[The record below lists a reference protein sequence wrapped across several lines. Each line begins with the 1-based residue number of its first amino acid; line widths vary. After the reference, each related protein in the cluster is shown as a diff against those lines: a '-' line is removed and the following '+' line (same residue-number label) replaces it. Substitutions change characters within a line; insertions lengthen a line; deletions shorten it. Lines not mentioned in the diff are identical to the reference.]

1 MKVRNLQLKEALG
14 RMTTPEIQKE
24 LDNIPAPD
32 TTNVCGHE
40 AYTIEDELRLLSIL
54 NTLKLEPQFYKDT
67 TEQLV
72 EIQDI
77 ISRVASKD
85 PYFVAQCIIYSRCM
99 RDGMRTVNHLAA
111 ALLTPYLRGQEWAKR
126 FYSGWNKKQN
136 IGGCIYRLDDMAEIK
151 NVWAELNPRSTGK
164 HKNKSLPN
172 SMKKGFASVLE
183 NADSYQ
189 ILKYKKAAIDIANLT
204 HPDISKCKSK
214 VEVDGK
220 TMVTLDALMK
230 GKSISADTWEANNS
244 EAGQLVAQAKREG
257 KITEEQAKEMLT
269 KAKADNFDA
278 LLHEGKLN
286 ILAAIRNIRNMLKVC
301 SDINALCELLS
312 NREKIKQGKIMPYQI
327 DMAYEI
333 VKHECYS
340 QQVLDALLK
349 GYEASVPN
357 LAEICTGS
365 NLVIMDVSGSMQCCM
380 CDAKTGRRLSS
391 CADKA
396 ALIAATL
403 AKATNA
409 DVIQFSDSAKYIRP
423 IAPDENIFSY
433 SKKIRK
439 GEFGGTNLASAF
451 KLITNKNKH
460 YDRIFILSD
469 NACNSDSQVHA
480 YSEYVKKVNSPYI
493 YSVDLAAYGTQPL
506 KNTDKVFYYYGYGMS
521 LFEDIQ
527 TKEFKAV
534 DHIAKVRSIVI

>member
-40 AYTIEDELRLLSIL
+40 AYAIEDELRLLSML

-67 TEQLV
+67 PEQLV
-72 EIQDI
+72 DLQSI

-85 PYFVAQCIIYSRCM
+85 PYFVAQCIIYSRCV

-126 FYSGWNKKQN
+126 FYSGWDKKQN

-151 NVWAELNPRSTGK
+151 NAYKALNGGGV
-164 HKNKSLPN
+164 LAN

-204 HPDISKCKSK
+204 HPNISKCKGK
-214 VEVDGK
+214 VEVDGEI
-220 TMVTLDALMK
+220 MVTLDALMK
-230 GKSISADTWEANNS
+230 GKSVSADTWEANNS

-301 SDINALCELLS
+301 SDIFALCELLS
-312 NREKIKQGKIMPYQI
+312 NGEKIKQGKIMPYQI

-333 VKHECYS
+333 VKSECYN

-380 CDAKTGRRLSS
+380 RDAKTSKNLSS

-409 DVIQFSDSAKYIRP
+409 DVIQFSDDARYISP

-433 SKKIRK
+433 SKRIRK
-439 GEFGGTNLASAF
+439 SNFGGTNLASAF
-451 KLITNKNKH
+451 ELITKNHKH

-469 NACNSDSQVHA
+469 NACNSGSQVHA
-480 YSEYVKKVNSPYI
+480 YSEYVKRVNSPYI
-493 YSVDLAAYGTQPL
+493 YSVDLASYGTQPL

-527 TKEFKAV
+527 NKEFKAA
-534 DHIAKVRSIVI
+534 DHIAKVRQIVI